1 MARYYTIT
9 IKHAVGAT
17 IWQGQINTKKIKALI
32 EYANQLQGDIR

>member
-17 IWQGQINTKKIKALI
+17 IWQGQINTKKLKTLI
-32 EYANQLQGDIR
+32 EYAEQLQAN